1 MINLKKNILVTG
13 GNSRF
18 CKHLKKSFFGR
29 NIFYSNKKNLNILD
43 FDQLLKVLREKKIK
57 IFIHVAALSRPMN
70 IHDKNPCLSI
80 ETNIIGTAN
89 VARACKKL
97 NIKLIYFSTNYVY
110 PCKKGNYKETDGLLP
125 INNYA
130 WSKLG
135 GECAVQLLKD
145 SLILRLAMTDYPF
158 AYKSAIRNAYS
169 SFIYNRDFAK
179 LLPYLLNERGIIN
192 IGKKRQSIL
201 DFAKKDN
208 PKIKGI
214 KILRNKDFPI
224 DSSINVS
231 KFNNLIKKYVKK
243 SSNF

>member
-1 MINLKKNILVTG
+1 M
-13 GNSRF
+13 
-18 CKHLKKSFFGR
+18 C
-29 NIFYSNKKNLNILD
+29 
-43 FDQLLKVLREKKIK
+43 
-57 IFIHVAALSRPMN
+57 
-70 IHDKNPCLSI
+70 
-80 ETNIIGTAN
+80 
-89 VARACKKL
+89 
-97 NIKLIYFSTNYVY
+97 STIAQR
-110 PCKKGNYKETDGLLP
+110 L
-125 INNYA
+125 
-130 WSKLG
+130 
-135 GECAVQLLKD
+135 
-145 SLILRLAMTDYPF
+145 LILRLAMTDYPF
-158 AYKSAIRNAYS
+158 AYKSAIKNAYS

-243 SSNF
+243 SSNFQKIIKNILITEVFFKRST